1 VRAFAGHLAEL
12 RRGLT
17 RANDAYDAAVGSL
30 ERMVLPQARRF
41 RDLGATSGAE
51 LPEAAPLARV
61 LRAPVAEELAGGDA
75 LSALE
80 PLLPAPR
87 ESLPA

>member
-1 VRAFAGHLAEL
+1 
-12 RRGLT
+12 
-17 RANDAYDAAVGSL
+17 
-30 ERMVLPQARRF
+30 
-41 RDLGATSGAE
+41 
-51 LPEAAPLARV
+51 V